1 MPSPAQQLKGG
12 DREEQT
18 LGQTDKMSSMFKA
31 GRKDSVEGKG
41 VPDEGEQK
49 SLMHCMDTVSTIVNA
64 AKERGCFFCRKQD
77 SI

>member
-1 MPSPAQQLKGG
+1 
-12 DREEQT
+12 
-18 LGQTDKMSSMFKA
+18 MSSMFKA

-64 AKERGCFFCRKQD
+64 AKERGCFFWGKQD
-77 SI
+77 SS